1 MIYSEFKIKVLSMM
15 PGRTVLP
22 GDEIVRDATFRAL
35 KRVAKETIPLRL
47 RTTSN
52 TSSILRKIGEDTLIR
67 MPYEPYADDDDL
79 DTDSALIDAVAY
91 HVCSELE
98 IQRKGHFL
106 GYYDREILLNNER
119 LIETDLDVC
128 VGEEGSQ
135 PWV

>member
-1 MIYSEFKIKVLSMM
+1 MIYSEFKTKLLTLM
-15 PGRTVLP
+15 PGRTELP
-22 GDEIVRDATFRAL
+22 PEETVRDATFRAL

-47 RTTSN
+47 RTTSE
-52 TSSILRKIGEDTLIR
+52 TSSILRKVGEDTLIR

-79 DTDSALIDAVAY
+79 DTDTALVDAVAY

-119 LIETDLDVC
+119 LIETELDLCD
-128 VGEEGSQ
+128 GEEGSQ

>member
-47 RTTSN
+47 RTTST

-128 VGEEGSQ
+128 VGEEGSR